1 MIRDYPAATRDL
13 TVIQARVPKRRALRP
28 SVFWAIRDEPPR
40 TLAIV
45 LPLATTAVLFAA
57 WGAMTGWAHVP
68 SIFLPAPASVW
79 KAFLA
84 LLSDGYAADIWA
96 SFSRVMLGFLLATAL
111 SVPVGLLMGSFCTM
125 DALLV
130 PLVGTLRYVPIT
142 ALVPLLI
149 LWLGIDEAPKI
160 AIISLSVFFFNVIMI
175 TDAVRNVPR
184 DFINVSYTL
193 GAGRLDVLLR
203 VILPGAMPQIV
214 DALRVNI
221 ASAWN
226 FLFVAELVA
235 ADSGMGYR
243 MQQAQRTAASD
254 QMFVGL
260 IVVAIIGFF
269 LDRAFRIAKRVALP
283 WAC

>member
-1 MIRDYPAATRDL
+1 VITNYPAAERD
-13 TVIQARVPKRRALRP
+13 QAAAQTKMPKRRALRP
-28 SVFWAIRDEPPR
+28 SVFWTVRDEIPR
-40 TLAIV
+40 NLAV
-45 LPLATTAVLFAA
+45 ALPIAMAAVLLIA
-57 WGAMTGWAHVP
+57 WTALTSWGHIP

-79 KAFLA
+79 NAFIA
-84 LLSDGYAADIWA
+84 LMTDGYASDVWA
-96 SFSRVMLGFLLATAL
+96 SFSRVMIGFLVAL
-111 SVPVGLLMGSFCTM
+111 VFSLPVGLLTGAFCSM
-125 DALLV
+125 EALLT

-149 LWLGIDEAPKI
+149 LWLGIDEPPKI
-160 AIISLSVFFFNVIMI
+160 AIIGLAVFFFNVIMI
-175 TDAVRNVPR
+175 ADAVRNVPR

-193 GAGRLDVLLR
+193 GANRFDVLMR
-203 VILPGAMPQIV
+203 VILPAAMPQII
-214 DALRVNI
+214 DALRVNV

-260 IVVAIIGFF
+260 ILVAIIGFA
-269 LDRAFRIAKRVALP
+269 LDRVFRITKRVALP
-283 WAC
+283 WAS